1 MGGGGVSIRCD
12 EDDGD
17 DSVSVGQGGSLARRK
32 RDQEGAWAHSPF
44 VLGPGPSLLPI
55 PSPQMTIRP
64 LISPFPPLPLI
75 LLEQVIERQP
85 VGDEVGK
92 EVKEVDGA
100 EGDPIP
106 EPEEGGKGGSVPLFP
121 HIAATIV
128 HASISSTDKVDGMPT
143 LPSLLSSPLT
153 KSSPPLGRQLPR
165 HGRTRRQERRNPR
178 RCCGL

>member
-55 PSPQMTIRP
+55 PSPQMTILP

-106 EPEEGGKGGSVPLFP
+106 EPEKGGKKGVRRKGSICAAVSSCRGHHCSRIDSLHRQSRRHADPSFP
-121 HIAATIV
+121 PFLPPHQIFPSAWSP
-128 HASISSTDKVDGMPT
+128 ASKARKDA
-143 LPSLLSSPLT
+143 
-153 KSSPPLGRQLPR
+153 
-165 HGRTRRQERRNPR
+165 
-178 RCCGL
+178 